1 MQCRV
6 KTAMSVHEPSPSA
19 HGHPTRRKPSLAEQL
34 ATFHAAMLARM
45 APGDAAAVRQ
55 YEQSAAAA
63 GAAMPAA
70 GDAAPDFT
78 LLDQHGRPVHLADRL
93 ALGPV
98 VLVFIRGGWCP
109 LCTLALRAWAD
120 VLPSL
125 HDAGGDLLAVSPQP
139 VPACGGVAE
148 CNLLPYPVLSD
159 WDGAVA
165 AAYGVD
171 WDVPEADQAL
181 HRRLGHDVLAGRPD
195 GRWRA
200 PLPAVFVVG
209 RHGRVTLAHADRVPA
224 QRLDPAFVIG
234 TVRAAA
240 GQVGDRA
247 T

>member
-1 MQCRV
+1 MDVSQQDPRYYPR
-6 KTAMSVHEPSPSA
+6 A
-19 HGHPTRRKPSLAEQL
+19 GRRKPSLAEQL

-45 APGDAAAVRQ
+45 TPGDAAAVRH
-55 YEQSAAAA
+55 YEQSVATA
-63 GAAMPAA
+63 GAGLLAV

-78 LLDQHGRPVHLADRL
+78 LPDQHGRPVRLSDRM

-109 LCTLALRAWAD
+109 FCTMMLRAWAD
-120 VLPSL
+120 AAPSL

-159 WDGAVA
+159 GDGIA
-165 AAYGVD
+165 ATAYGVD
-171 WDVPEADQAL
+171 WDVPAADRPL
-181 HRRLGHDVLAGRPD
+181 HQRLGHDILAGRAD

-200 PLPAVFVVG
+200 PLPAVFVAGMDG
-209 RHGRVTLAHADRVPA
+209 RIALAHADRVLA
-224 QRLDPAFVIG
+224 CRLDPATVVG
-234 TVRAAA
+234 AVRALAP
-240 GQVGDRA
+240 GGNGHA